1 MKKLTILLF
10 FFVASTLFTL
20 GQDSKVFT
28 QRQLIW
34 YIENYHPVV
43 RQGELLL
50 NQGESTVRKARGSFD
65 PYLQGNLDQKYFDD
79 KTYFSILGTGLTIPT
94 WYGIEVKTGFDQ
106 NRGQFLNPENTVP
119 DAGLVFAG
127 ISIPVGRGLFIDE
140 RRATLKQAKLFA
152 EATRAEQ
159 EKLMNDLYF
168 DAIKLYWKWT
178 QVWNQYQIYNE
189 AVDLA
194 QTRFEAVRQSYFL
207 GDIPAI
213 DTLESFIQVQNRQM
227 KRNQYELLYQNIT
240 LELSNYL
247 WFENNI
253 PLVITDSLHP
263 PMLSNA
269 KAGELISGDTLQ
281 QLISSLQEQH
291 PDMQLYDYKLESME
305 VEKRLMVEGLKPE
318 VNLDY
323 NALFDASGAELN
335 GEYLTGNY
343 KWGIEVNFPLLF
355 RKQRGDVQLAR
366 IKIQDTRLGQQ
377 QKLLELENKVKS
389 YYNEQLNLIGQ
400 LQLFSDA
407 VINYERLFSGEK
419 RKFDAGESSLFL
431 VNSRE
436 TNLIQARLRLV
447 EIIANYNVAQS
458 GLIWASGMLYR
469 QP

>member
-1 MKKLTILLF
+1 MKKLTTLLLLL
-10 FFVASTLFTL
+10 VASTLVIL
-20 GQDSKVFT
+20 GQDGQVFT
-28 QRQLIW
+28 QRQLLW
-34 YIENYHPVV
+34 YIGNYHPVAQ
-43 RQGELLL
+43 QGELLL
-50 NQGESTVRKARGSFD
+50 NQGESSVRKARGSFD
-65 PYLQGNLDQKYFDD
+65 PYLRGSLDQKYFDD

-119 DAGLVFAG
+119 EAGLVFAG
-127 ISIPVGRGLFIDE
+127 ISIPVGQGLFIDE

-178 QVWNQYQIYNE
+178 QVWNQYQIYTE
-189 AVDLA
+189 AVNLA

-253 PLVITDSLHP
+253 PLEITDSLRP
-263 PMLSNA
+263 PVISDA
-269 KAGELISGDTLQ
+269 KAGELITGDTLQ
-281 QLISSLQEQH
+281 QLISSLQDQH

-318 VNLDY
+318 INLDY

-335 GEYLTGNY
+335 GEYLAGNY

-436 TNLIQARLRLV
+436 TNLIQARLKLV